1 MINRAVWAAGAFIAG
16 KLSERDG
23 KGKPR
28 WTVEQ
33 ILSGQAAER
42 PMKNAAA
49 RAQMMFGNLI
59 GDRR

>member
-1 MINRAVWAAGAFIAG
+1 MINRAVWAVGAFITG
-16 KLSERDG
+16 KLHEKDRR
-23 KGKPR
+23 GKPR

-42 PMKNAAA
+42 PVKNAAA

>member
-1 MINRAVWAAGAFIAG
+1 MINRAVWAVGVFVTG
-16 KLSERDG
+16 KLQERERG
-23 KGKPR
+23 KAR

-42 PMKNAAA
+42 PLKNAAA